1 MKDFDDYKSELDNLY
16 LEEQISKCNYEL
28 YIENFSPIEEQLI
41 YESSDKKDKKKKKK
55 KNENKIQ
62 ILVIIFSPLLILLSL
77 LLAVFGN
84 ILLGLKNKKEK
95 DLKKEMKKYPQVES
109 AIVKFAKSVQ
119 DQLNRNIDKK
129 YNKYLKNKS
138 ISSNTLEYNSV
149 KFLAKEINDNVF
161 VEIIDIDNDKLFK
174 EYYGAD
180 YNTTINNYL
189 HKDMYMNDD
198 GMFILDKNI
207 KQIYDSIVK
216 SCEELDKEIQNIT
229 GSKLIHI
236 NLTDNTEYSEDT
248 IYYTIYLAINFDKI
262 ENIKLPE
269 NIKKEVDKKIKQLK
283 IN

>member
-1 MKDFDDYKSELDNLY
+1 MSNSNEINNL
-16 LEEQISKCNYEL
+16 
-28 YIENFSPIEEQLI
+28 
-41 YESSDKKDKKKKKK
+41 
-55 KNENKIQ
+55 KNELSKANKIIEQ
-62 ILVIIFSPLLILLSL
+62 QKLTINELQ
-77 LLAVFGN
+77 
-84 ILLGLKNKKEK
+84 NK
-95 DLKKEMKKYPQVES
+95 
-109 AIVKFAKSVQ
+109 
-119 DQLNRNIDKK
+119 LNN
-129 YNKYLKNKS
+129 
-138 ISSNTLEYNSV
+138 
-149 KFLAKEINDNVF
+149 
-161 VEIIDIDNDKLFK
+161 
-174 EYYGAD
+174 

-189 HKDMYMNDD
+189 YKNMYSNDD

-207 KQIYDSIVK
+207 KQVYDSIVK

>member
-1 MKDFDDYKSELDNLY
+1 MKDFENYKSELDNLY

-41 YESSDKKDKKKKKK
+41 CEASDKKDKKKKKK

-77 LLAVFGN
+77 LLAIFGN

-138 ISSNTLEYNSV
+138 ISSNTLEYDSV
-149 KFLAKEINDNVF
+149 KFLAKEINDNIF
-161 VEIIDIDNDKLFK
+161 VEIIDIDNNKLFK
-174 EYYGAD
+174 EYYGTD

-189 HKDMYMNDD
+189 HKDMHMNDD

-216 SCEELDKEIQNIT
+216 SCKELDKEIQNIT

>member
-1 MKDFDDYKSELDNLY
+1 MKDFENYKSELDNLY

-138 ISSNTLEYNSV
+138 ISSNTLEYDSV
-149 KFLAKEINDNVF
+149 KFLTKEINDNVF

-189 HKDMYMNDD
+189 HKDMHMNDD

>member
-55 KNENKIQ
+55 KNENKIK

-198 GMFILDKNI
+198 GIFILDKNI

>member
-1 MKDFDDYKSELDNLY
+1 
-16 LEEQISKCNYEL
+16 
-28 YIENFSPIEEQLI
+28 
-41 YESSDKKDKKKKKK
+41 
-55 KNENKIQ
+55 
-62 ILVIIFSPLLILLSL
+62 
-77 LLAVFGN
+77 
-84 ILLGLKNKKEK
+84 
-95 DLKKEMKKYPQVES
+95 
-109 AIVKFAKSVQ
+109 
-119 DQLNRNIDKK
+119 
-129 YNKYLKNKS
+129 
-138 ISSNTLEYNSV
+138 
-149 KFLAKEINDNVF
+149 
-161 VEIIDIDNDKLFK
+161 
-174 EYYGAD
+174 
-180 YNTTINNYL
+180 
-189 HKDMYMNDD
+189 MNDD